1 MGEINMMK
9 FACKAIAL
17 SICAVTSTFAMAE
30 DKPSLYGVTASGNVS
45 ATTDYRFRGVTQSS
59 NNPAIQGGFTF
70 SHTSGAY
77 LALWGSSVDFGISG
91 VSTETDATLGF
102 TNSFALTDKIKP
114 VYDVGVIHYG
124 YIGSKSNYTNTYN
137 GKKGLA
143 FTEVFGKL
151 TFPETIFAGDALS
164 VGVNYSPDYW
174 GRSDDFW
181 YFNLGYSAPIA
192 DTGLTGL
199 ASVGY
204 NKLKNADSLSVVAG
218 GPGKDDNYVDYK
230 LGVNYN
236 FLGILAEVDVVG
248 TNISKS
254 GMTNAQ
260 KKPYDTGVLF
270 SLTKTF

>member
-1 MGEINMMK
+1 MMK

-17 SICAVTSTFAMAE
+17 SIFAVTSTFAMAE
-30 DKPSLYGVTASGNVS
+30 DKPSLYGITASGNVS
-45 ATTDYRFRGVTQSS
+45 AVTDYRFRGVTQSS

-77 LALWGSSVDFGISG
+77 LALWGSSVDFGIPG

-102 TNSFALTDKIKP
+102 TNSFALTDKVKP
-114 VYDVGVIHYG
+114 TYDVGVIHYG

-137 GKKGLA
+137 GKKGLD
-143 FTEVFGKL
+143 FFEVFGKL
-151 TFPETIFAGDALS
+151 TLPETLLAGDALS
-164 VGVNYSPDYW
+164 VGVNYSPDCW
-174 GRSDDFW
+174 GRTDDFW

-192 DTGLTGL
+192 GTGLTGL

-204 NKLKNADSLSVVAG
+204 SKVKNKEAVLVVVG
-218 GPGKDDNYVDYK
+218 GPGTDKNYVDYK
-230 LGVNYN
+230 VGVNYN

-248 TNISKS
+248 TNVSTS
-254 GMTNAQ
+254 GMSDNA